1 MTYRRRRII
10 RGQYGMYPKKTR
22 RFNGKTFTREVV
34 VSYKRDAKRYAKL
47 DRADGYKIRVVKSHG
62 MWVVYRRR

>member
-1 MTYRRRRII
+1 
-10 RGQYGMYPKKTR
+10 MYPKKTR